1 MSTPLRGI
9 FKGTKRSCPS
19 SSPISS
25 PSQPAG
31 LEDVMREVNASSL
44 VPDCVK
50 AALNTLIKEL
60 SEVKLERDQLR
71 QENLIL
77 RQKLGLAPDVPLSS
91 TEPIVD
97 QPVNT
102 IRSDVIDCQ
111 ESERPGVPELK
122 ECSIRRKLFYDN
134 NSVLNILEYLDV
146 DCLPVAVYRLGRPTM
161 GRDRLLKVVLPSLA
175 VSRASRLRFFPGRG
189 VFLRE
194 SRTNAE
200 RKRLREERMM
210 HPNSSSLPHSFAAD
224 LMHLEFCVRLVVV
237 YRPPSTSSYINELL
251 AKAIS
256 DLTAVTFPVVVVGDF
271 NLPEVNGPIGMFP
284 RTLHTLCPILLLVT
298 DSRSTLRSPLESSIG
313 DSDHLSITFD
323 ITGVELPCVPV
334 FKRLFS
340 KCDYSL
346 VTNYLFSVLWV
357 DSFESVSTVDEKYLM
372 FLTILKHA
380 IQLYV
385 PWAYVFPSRPNLPS
399 YLQNMMDHKECL
411 LQYAKRSGD
420 WTEFRAFSQKFSE
433 KLCKYNKSMEKK
445 IVEAKDKQR
454 FFKYL
459 GSKLRERPNFYG
471 LKVNGR
477 ILLNDHDKANA
488 FAREFSTA
496 YHQDNNKLPHFAP
509 TVGSK
514 MQTFPYFDPNDIFHF
529 LMRWPSSYSI
539 TPDEIPFAFVK
550 NVAHAIAFPLSY
562 LFNQSI

>member
-1 MSTPLRGI
+1 MPCHGQT
-9 FKGTKRSCPS
+9 
-19 SSPISS
+19 
-25 PSQPAG
+25 
-31 LEDVMREVNASSL
+31 D
-44 VPDCVK
+44 
-50 AALNTLIKEL
+50 
-60 SEVKLERDQLR
+60 
-71 QENLIL
+71 
-77 RQKLGLAPDVPLSS
+77 
-91 TEPIVD
+91 
-97 QPVNT
+97 
-102 IRSDVIDCQ
+102 
-111 ESERPGVPELK
+111 
-122 ECSIRRKLFYDN
+122 Y
-134 NSVLNILEYLDV
+134 
-146 DCLPVAVYRLGRPTM
+146 
-161 GRDRLLKVVLPSLA
+161 LKVVLPSSYFQRLA

-210 HPNSSSLPHSFAAD
+210 HPNSTSLPHSFPAD

-237 YRPPSTSSYINELL
+237 YRPPSTSYINELL
-251 AKAIS
+251 AKS
-256 DLTAVTFPVVVVGDF
+256 HSPVVVVGDF
-271 NLPEVNGPIGMFP
+271 TLPEVNRADWNVSKDIAHPLSNTFACHGFAQYIKEPTRGSS
-284 RTLHTLCPILLLVT
+284 ILDLLFCNDLNLISNV
-298 DSRSTLRSPLESSIG
+298 LVKSSIG

-372 FLTILKHA
+372 FLTILRHA

-385 PWAYVFPSRPNLPS
+385 PWAYFFLAG
-399 YLQNMMDHKECL
+399 ECL
-411 LQYAKRSGD
+411 LQYAKRIQIL

-471 LKVNGR
+471 LDINGR
-477 ILLNDHDKANA
+477 ILLNDHNKAML
-488 FAREFSTA
+488 
-496 YHQDNNKLPHFAP
+496 LP
-509 TVGSK
+509 
-514 MQTFPYFDPNDIFHF
+514 Y
-529 LMRWPSSYSI
+529 
-539 TPDEIPFAFVK
+539 
-550 NVAHAIAFPLSY
+550 
-562 LFNQSI
+562 